1 MGPQRAIHHFLTLIT
16 LTTAVAAG
24 PAFAEEESTSDWGN
38 APELQ
43 SPQPDSKGRSGRWWW
58 PEYSGDRPKE
68 ADHVG
73 NRGRVFG
80 NWEASESSESSNTP
94 APPEP
99 PDWVPGQTISCGS
112 SIHFNNIIFPSDSV
126 ALSKEGKAEADKL
139 IAEMSKYPKDTAV
152 CIGHTDDVGPENYNL
167 QLGLRRA
174 QVVVDYLAA
183 NGIAAERLRAESRG
197 ESEPAVRNDTPVN
210 RALNR
215 RVVFEVTLRN

>member
-1 MGPQRAIHHFLTLIT
+1 MGPQRAIRNVLTLT
-16 LTTAVAAG
+16 LLTTTCFTQQAS
-24 PAFAEEESTSDWGN
+24 PEEENTSALGN
-38 APELQ
+38 TPAPR
-43 SPQPDSKGRSGRWWW
+43 SPHPDSKGRSGHWWW
-58 PEYSGDRPKE
+58 PEYSHDRPKD
-68 ADHVG
+68 ADRIG

-80 NWEASESSESSNTP
+80 NREVSEASVSHNTP
-94 APPEP
+94 TLPEP
-99 PDWVPGQTISCGS
+99 PDWEPGQKISCGS
-112 SIHFNNIIFPSDSV
+112 SIRFNNIIFPSDSV

>member
-1 MGPQRAIHHFLTLIT
+1 MGPQRAIHHFLTLVA

-24 PAFAEEESTSDWGN
+24 PAFAEEESTSNWGN
-38 APELQ
+38 APDLR
-43 SPQPDSKGRSGRWWW
+43 SPHADSKGRSGHWWW
-58 PEYSGDRPKE
+58 PESSEQRPE
-68 ADHVG
+68 ETDYIG

-80 NWEASESSESSNTP
+80 NWEASEASVSHNTP

-139 IAEMSKYPKDTAV
+139 IAEMSKFHNDTAV
-152 CIGHTDDVGPENYNL
+152 CVGHTDDVGTESYNL

-174 QVVVDYLAA
+174 QAVVDYIAA
-183 NGIAAERLRAESRG
+183 NGIAPTRLRAESRG
-197 ESEPAVRNDTPVN
+197 ETEPAVRNDSPTN

>member
-1 MGPQRAIHHFLTLIT
+1 MGPKRAIHHLLTLVA
-16 LTTAVAAG
+16 LTTTVAAG
-24 PAFAEEESTSDWGN
+24 PACADEEKWADWGN
-38 APELQ
+38 SPELQ
-43 SPQPDSKGRSGRWWW
+43 SPHPDSKGRSGHWWW
-58 PEYSGDRPKE
+58 PEYSDDRPKE

-99 PDWVPGQTISCGS
+99 PDWVPGQTIGCGS
-112 SIHFNNIIFPSDSV
+112 YIRFNNIIFLSDSV

-139 IAEMSKYPKDTAV
+139 IGEMSKFPKDTAV
-152 CIGHTDDVGPENYNL
+152 CVGHTDDVGTESYNL

-174 QVVVDYLAA
+174 QAVVDYIAT
-183 NGIAAERLRAESRG
+183 NGISPERLRAESKG
-197 ESEPAVRNDTPVN
+197 ETEPAVRNDTPVN